1 MIIDKKKDYIIG
13 SYMYRNFVNL
23 SLKEKEMVLS
33 WRNNDKIRRWM
44 NHSEIIPL
52 ENHLRY
58 IDTLKERED
67 VYYWLVCKDNE
78 PIGVVDILDADYEKD
93 QAETGYYLTPDLLD
107 AGLGF
112 EFYYYFKSFFH
123 DYLQIGK
130 TVGELMVGNVNSY
143 MLITYF
149 GGQAVEVKKRECGTF
164 LVMETKKD
172 EFDSIKEG
180 ANDILKFAR
189 FFKNNKVNWTEL
201 IMRIDHNE

>member
-13 SYMYRNFVNL
+13 SYLYRNFVNL

-33 WRNNDKIRRWM
+33 WRNHDKIRRWM

-58 IDTLKERED
+58 IDSLKERKD
-67 VYYWLVCKDNE
+67 VYYWLVYKDND

-93 QAETGYYLTPDLLD
+93 QSETGYYLNPELLD

-112 EFYYYFKSFFH
+112 EFYYYFKLFFH
-123 DYLQIGK
+123 DYLQIGN

-143 MLITYF
+143 VLITYF
-149 GGQAVEVKKRECGTF
+149 GGHAIRVNKRGE
-164 LVMETKKD
+164 ETYLTMVTTKAD
-172 EFDSIKEG
+172 FDTIKEG
-180 ANDILKFAR
+180 SNDLLRFAR
-189 FFKNNKVNWTEL
+189 FVKKNKINWEEI
-201 IMRIDHNE
+201 IMNIKQ